1 MNSGN
6 VLTIFVII
14 VALAFVAQAAILGA
28 FYVFARK
35 AFDSLKQDVDEIRDA
50 TLPILTTSR
59 EFFQRISP
67 RIDPITADVAKTL
80 ANTKTIT
87 SDIAEVTGRLRDEAA
102 SVQSSATE
110 VLNKVKHQTERLD
123 HMVTEVLNS
132 VDRIGHV
139 LETTVTVPARQA
151 AGVLAAFKAVVE
163 SLRRPRPVGAS
174 VAGSNND
181 HEHFV

>member
-1 MNSGN
+1 MNNGN
-6 VLTIFVII
+6 VLTIFVIL
-14 VALAFVAQAAILGA
+14 VALALIGQLCILAA
-28 FYVFARK
+28 FYFFARK
-35 AFDSLKQDVDEIRDA
+35 AFESLKQEVDEVRDA
-50 TLPILTTSR
+50 TLPFFTTSK
-59 EFFQRISP
+59 EFFNRIGP
-67 RIDPITADVAKTL
+67 RIDPITADITKTL

-132 VDRIGHV
+132 IDRIGHV

-151 AGVLAAFKAVVE
+151 AGVLAAFKAVVG
-163 SLRRPRPVGAS
+163 SLRRPRPVSAGI
-174 VAGSNND
+174 AGSNND
-181 HEHFV
+181 HENFV